1 MNMAQREIANKL
13 RSEWD
18 RYHDSV
24 MPWHMTGLESAA
36 KIVANAIS
44 ASDPKFK
51 KVDFLK
57 IAIRQ

>member
-18 RYHDSV
+18 RYRDSV
-24 MPWHMTGLESAA
+24 MPEHMTGLESAA
-36 KIVANAIS
+36 KIFANMIS
-44 ASDPKFK
+44 ENEPKFK
-51 KVDFLK
+51 KVEFLK